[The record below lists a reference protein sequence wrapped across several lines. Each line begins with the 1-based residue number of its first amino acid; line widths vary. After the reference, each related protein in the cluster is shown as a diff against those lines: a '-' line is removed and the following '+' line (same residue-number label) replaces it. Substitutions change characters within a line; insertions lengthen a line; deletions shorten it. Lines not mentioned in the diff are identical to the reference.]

1 MLNAEVLAIIMQTQ
15 LYNRVSQ
22 DAFVRLELYGSK
34 DPRTV
39 LRGLSAGNR
48 AWLPGVDSLTKPGGL
63 FDWGREV
70 DNFSS
75 VGLDN
80 NHEKIC
86 C

>member
-39 LRGLSAGNR
+39 LRGPSAGNR
-48 AWLPGVDSLTKPGGL
+48 AWLPGDCTILTDG
-63 FDWGREV
+63 DH
-70 DNFSS
+70 
-75 VGLDN
+75 LDLGIRKASITS
-80 NHEKIC
+80 ESASDERRLA
-86 C
+86 